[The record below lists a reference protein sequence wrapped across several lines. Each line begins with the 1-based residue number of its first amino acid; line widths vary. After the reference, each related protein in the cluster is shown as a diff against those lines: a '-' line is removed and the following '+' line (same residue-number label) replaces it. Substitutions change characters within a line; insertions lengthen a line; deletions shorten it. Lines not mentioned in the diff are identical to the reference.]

1 MVFIQAFLSEGSQ
14 LQAGKGDPIVFQL
27 YGIYNSLEDATI
39 AGKEMADNATEAEER
54 GEETASLPFLL
65 MDLGP
70 YHALSS
76 DASYSQET
84 IQVGERMQDTVARQ
98 MASEPTHSMAP
109 TPTPEKPKPK
119 SKSTLEEKLI
129 PTEGKQAR
137 TEKQVETERTRI
149 DRLLHVDSEETID
162 TFIRDMYSDWNDAE
176 DEHDRMDAFS
186 RIIDRYALAREKIGM
201 ARHKKEEAI
210 PRREN
215 SMRAIHDWKERV
227 HTAISCH
234 PDWNAEWVDRYVDA
248 LATSGITLSDAD
260 PNSIVPFLYESD
272 WGETKIDIEGLVKK
286 RRSAQA
292 MAPDKWNKSDEG
304 SGNLFFYPQ

>member
-14 LQAGKGDPIVFQL
+14 LQAGKGDPIVFSIH
-27 YGIYNSLEDATI
+27 GIYDSIEAATT
-39 AGKEMADNATEAEER
+39 AGKEMADTATDAKEE
-54 GEETASLPFLL
+54 GGDETASLPYLL

-70 YHALSS
+70 YHALSQ
-76 DASYSQET
+76 DVSYSEET
-84 IQVGERMQDTVARQ
+84 IQVGERMQDTVARH
-98 MASEPTHSMAP
+98 MASEPTHCMAP
-109 TPTPEKPKPK
+109 PEKTK

-129 PTEGKQAR
+129 PIEGKQAR
-137 TEKQVETERTRI
+137 TEKQVESERNRI
-149 DRLLHVDSEETID
+149 DRLLHVDSEATID
-162 TFIRDMYSDWNDAE
+162 TCIHEMYSDWNDTK

-248 LATSGITLSDAD
+248 LASSGITLSDAD

-272 WGETKIDIEGLVKK
+272 WGETKIDIEGLVKQ

-292 MAPDKWNKSDEG
+292 MASDK
-304 SGNLFFYPQ
+304 